1 MGKRFQE
8 RLRKFPMISERG
20 GTQNSSKLFL
30 VQTCNYILKILFEC
44 FSENGA
50 TKHLAENSNC
60 LSKGT
65 VKT

>member
-1 MGKRFQE
+1 
-8 RLRKFPMISERG
+8 MISERG
-20 GTQNSSKLFL
+20 GAQNSSNFL
-30 VQTCNYILKILFEC
+30 VQTCNYILKIFFEC